1 MEGYEV
7 TTVDDAI
14 SRCNIVV
21 TTTGEWTFP
30 SGSWV
35 ADGVTLVGFVL
46 RTLEYQMTNHFK
58 DCFKD
63 VDFRRGLNVR
73 CTVLYCER
81 PGGYTEKSIFA
92 DQ

>member
-30 SGSWV
+30 SGSRV
-35 ADGVTLVGFVL
+35 PDGVIGVGFGL
-46 RTLEYQMTNHFK
+46 RS
-58 DCFKD
+58 
-63 VDFRRGLNVR
+63 
-73 CTVLYCER
+73 
-81 PGGYTEKSIFA
+81 P
-92 DQ
+92 